1 MNLVEATRRGF
12 DGPGCF
18 GRHMPQRWRSPRSVF
33 YDPKQH
39 RGPKHRRATGPG
51 SYSERDIVI
60 GNSLDAEAADPSLR
74 LALCGHGHRTC
85 FDNLLR

>member
-1 MNLVEATRRGF
+1 MR
-12 DGPGCF
+12 DSPGAF
-18 GRHMPQRWRSPRSVF
+18 GRHVPQRFRTPRSVF

-39 RGPKHRRATGPG
+39 RGPKHLRAYGPG

-60 GNSLDAEAADPSLR
+60 GAGLDLEAVDPSAKLGR
-74 LALCGHGHRTC
+74 CGHGHRNC